1 MKQNRTWAVVS
12 VVAVLGLLL
21 GSLGR
26 QAEAQAEKPIEL
38 IYHFPLA
45 QATNTAVVQW
55 WMDEVEKRTNGKVK
69 FKRVWG
75 GALGSLP
82 EQPTNIRGRVF
93 DLGNVSS
100 VYSPGILA
108 VETVTILP
116 FLSDNFRAVQKAQND
131 FIRSKV
137 VQGQYAGL
145 NAQPLF
151 AYTNE
156 ALEVISYVRAT
167 TIEQL
172 KPLKIRAHGGAADAL
187 TAAGLTS
194 VAIQWGELSA
204 AFERRV
210 VDAAVVP
217 IVAAR
222 DTGFHELTK
231 FVLRV
236 PIYYFSWT
244 VAMNVQ
250 AWNGLPKDIQGVMLE
265 VALETPD
272 KNTDL
277 FEKKFIPEAW
287 ADFRKAGVQ
296 EVKWSEKEMA
306 KFRALGGEPVWNA
319 WVKAMTAKGH
329 DGQRI
334 LDDFRALLTKHG
346 G

>member
-45 QATNTAVVQW
+45 QGTNTGVVQW
-55 WMDEVEKRTNGKVK
+55 WMDEVEKRAQGKVK

-75 GALGSLP
+75 GALGKLP

-93 DLGNVSS
+93 DLGNVSA

-108 VETVTILP
+108 VETVTTLP
-116 FLSDNFRAVQKAQND
+116 FLSDNLRAVQKAQYD
-131 FIRSKV
+131 FMKSKV
-137 VQGQYAGL
+137 VQGQYAAL
-145 NAQPLF
+145 NAQPLLT
-151 AYTNE
+151 YTNE

-167 TIEQL
+167 TIEEL

-194 VAIQWGELSA
+194 VGIGWGELPA

-217 IVAAR
+217 IVSAR
-222 DTGFHELTK
+222 DSGFHELTK
-231 FVLRV
+231 YVLRV

-244 VAMNVQ
+244 VAINLQ
-250 AWNGLPKDIQGVMLE
+250 AWNALPKDIQRVMLE
-265 VALETPD
+265 VAAETPN
-272 KNTDL
+272 KNADL
-277 FEKKFIPEAW
+277 FEQKYIPEAW
-287 ADFRKAGVQ
+287 ADFRKVGVQ
-296 EVKWSEKEMA
+296 EVTWSGKELA

-319 WVKAMTAKGH
+319 WVKDMTAKGH
-329 DGQRI
+329 DGRRI
-334 LDDFRALLTKHG
+334 LDDYRALLTKHG